1 MSGVSIGK
9 VHLFVGWVIFHFHD
23 YIWEKGSTV
32 GGGFFSWTPS
42 ETYHWS
48 FTIPN
53 AHCSLLQVVL
63 EWVLGTYTPFYRV
76 FGALG
81 LHQLHTP
88 KMNTLAE
95 KGPF

>member
-32 GGGFFSWTPS
+32 GGGFFPWTPS

-53 AHCSLLQVVL
+53 APIPSASSSGMGFRYLDTFLQGI
-63 EWVLGTYTPFYRV
+63 WSTRV
-76 FGALG
+76 ASIT
-81 LHQLHTP
+81 HT
-88 KMNTLAE
+88 KNE
-95 KGPF
+95 HVG